1 MRASV
6 YLFSALL
13 VLGAGCAKK
22 DHTTDTPASE
32 LPAATAPA
40 MPPDSTPSTDQAP
53 TTPPDTSATP
63 PADTATQPDTTP
75 KP

>member
-1 MRASV
+1 MRASI

-32 LPAATAPA
+32 PPASTMPAT
-40 MPPDSTPSTDQAP
+40 PPESTPNADQAP

-63 PADTATQPDTTP
+63 PSDTPTQPDTTP